1 MDTRPTTDTDVMLNN
16 KRCIAASPAKRSEAS
31 NDTVG
36 LTSPGMS
43 EFAVG
48 TQRANENG
56 KRVTSGKT
64 PLRDRDER
72 RRNCVLS

>member
-1 MDTRPTTDTDVMLNN
+1 
-16 KRCIAASPAKRSEAS
+16 
-31 NDTVG
+31 
-36 LTSPGMS
+36 MS

-72 RRNCVLS
+72 IWNCVLS